1 MILKNDNKNL
11 AGGANQSNLR
21 EYNERAILSLIRRH
35 GAIAKSE
42 LAKLSGL
49 SAQSISVIMRG
60 LEKEQLILRGEL
72 QKGKVGQPSV
82 PMRLNPDGVFTL
94 GLKIGRRRAELVLMD
109 FVGTVRSVRH
119 ITYPYPTTAVILAF
133 VTESLAPIKAV
144 LDEQQQQKI
153 IGIGVAMPYELWN
166 WAAIIGAPQEAM
178 DCWKDNNLAQLLEDV
193 CDYPVSIL
201 NDATAACAAEL
212 VFGKGDSLSD
222 FCYLFIGYF
231 IGGGVVLNHS
241 IYPGPHGNAGA
252 FGPMIVTG
260 PDGRQSQL
268 IDHASIALLEKQ
280 LKEAGQATEFLWCD
294 LDDWSDYPDAV
305 KFWVEYVAK
314 YLAQAI
320 VSSCSV
326 IDFGHFV
333 VDGAFPR
340 AVREQIVEQIQSQ
353 LQQLDLQG
361 IVIPSIVCADLQR
374 DPRVIG
380 SACLPL
386 FKHYLLDQNLL
397 FKS

>member
-1 MILKNDNKNL
+1 MRSDNTNL
-11 AGGANQSNLR
+11 TGGANQSKLR

-49 SAQSISVIMRG
+49 SAQSVSVIMRG
-60 LEKEQLILRGEL
+60 LEKDQLLLRGEL

-82 PMRLNPDGVFTL
+82 PMRLNPDGVYTL

-109 FVGTVRSVRH
+109 FVGEVRNVVH
-119 ITYPYPTTAVILAF
+119 IIYPYPTVTAILEFVTQSLLPITAVLN
-133 VTESLAPIKAV
+133 S
-144 LDEQQQQKI
+144 EQQQRI
-153 IGIGVAMPYELWN
+153 IGLGIAMPFELWN
-166 WAAIIGAPQEAM
+166 WAETIGAPQEAM
-178 DCWKDNNLAQLLEDV
+178 NSWKDNDLVELLSGV
-193 CDYPVSIL
+193 CDYPISAL
-201 NDATAACAAEL
+201 NDATSACAAEL
-212 VFGKGDSLSD
+212 VFGRGASLTD
-222 FCYLFIGYF
+222 FCYLFVGYF
-231 IGGGVVLNHS
+231 IGGGIVLNHS
-241 IYPGPHGNAGA
+241 IFPGPHSNAGA

-268 IDHASIALLEKQ
+268 IDHASISLLEQQ
-280 LKEAGQATEFLWCD
+280 LKDANIATEFLWSD
-294 LDDWSDYPDAV
+294 LDDWSEHPQQVKQWVDYI
-305 KFWVEYVAK
+305 AK
-314 YLAQAI
+314 YLAIAI
-320 VSSCSV
+320 VSSCSL

-333 VDGAFPR
+333 IDGAFPKQ
-340 AVREQIVEQIQSQ
+340 VREQIVIAVKREIQR
-353 LQQLDLQG
+353 LDLQG
-361 IVIPSIVCADLQR
+361 IIIPEVLAAQSCI